1 MLSRL
6 YLIEILHQTTTLRRQ
21 RNDWFGC
28 ILSKFYIKPQPGAG
42 SPIHLGVVSY
52 RNSTSNHNNFPAS
65 YEDPA
70 LYLIE
75 ILHQT
80 TTGPIIGLAAEGLY
94 LIEILH
100 QTTTAP
106 VDASEQEPLYLIE
119 ILHQTTTGDDYVL
132 IGSQLYLIE
141 ILHQT
146 TTNAIQFR
154 VKISCI
160 LSKFYIKPQLGWQR
174 PNFCCCC
181 ILSKFYI
188 KPQLYTTSVKAAG
201 SCILSK
207 FYIKP
212 QLMIL
217 LVLFLMV
224 VSYRNSTS
232 NHNLSVPYSPDLLLY
247 LIEILHQT
255 TTVRHVFDPRRCCIL
270 SKFYIKPQLLRR
282 WRTKGRGCILSKF
295 YIKPQQKQM
304 MCFAASCCILSKFYI
319 KPQQRLR
326 HKIGHSCC
334 ILSKFYI
341 KPQLRCVLQV
351 LLCVVSYRNSTS
363 NHNKPEEQA

>member
-1 MLSRL
+1 MLLSRL
-6 YLIEILHQTTTLRRQ
+6 YLIEILHQTTTGC
-21 RNDWFGC
+21 WFSYSFRSC

-188 KPQLYTTSVKAAG
+188 KPQPPPACLPLNG
-201 SCILSK
+201 
-207 FYIKP
+207 
-212 QLMIL
+212 
-217 LVLFLMV
+217 V

-232 NHNLSVPYSPDLLLY
+232 NHNWFRAASVMIALY

-255 TTVRHVFDPRRCCIL
+255 TTCSKLLWLFAVLYLIEIL
-270 SKFYIKPQLLRR
+270 HQTTTSKQ
-282 WRTKGRGCILSKF
+282 S
-295 YIKPQQKQM
+295 
-304 MCFAASCCILSKFYI
+304 A
-319 KPQQRLR
+319 
-326 HKIGHSCC
+326 
-334 ILSKFYI
+334 
-341 KPQLRCVLQV
+341 
-351 LLCVVSYRNSTS
+351 
-363 NHNKPEEQA
+363 